1 MATVSAPTA
10 YPHVSPTKDQAL
22 GSAPFPSHLVTT
34 IPYYDLYF
42 SFNCVKCV
50 CEGLGFQ
57 HRILSLATAAARVDV
72 CVRPRSP
79 CVLWLC
85 VQ

>member
-34 IPYYDLYF
+34 IPYYDL
-42 SFNCVKCV
+42 
-50 CEGLGFQ
+50 L
-57 HRILSLATAAARVDV
+57 
-72 CVRPRSP
+72 
-79 CVLWLC
+79 
-85 VQ
+85 